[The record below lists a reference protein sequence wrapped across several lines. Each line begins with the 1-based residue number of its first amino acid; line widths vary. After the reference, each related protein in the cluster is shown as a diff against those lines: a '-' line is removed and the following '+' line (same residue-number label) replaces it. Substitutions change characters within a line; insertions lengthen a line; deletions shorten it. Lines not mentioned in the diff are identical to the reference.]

1 MKEMNE
7 MKEMTYRRKDGRKTT
22 LRRSPISSF
31 LHLHFFHFS
40 FLSFLIPALLTACSN
55 DSEEI
60 KELENALG
68 MVSFTRGDTPFT
80 VTDDYSPVGVFLVDG
95 DGTSPTQKGRFIYK
109 ANEVPPIWRSSI
121 EVTATHNYAIY
132 GYAPADAATA
142 TISNESLTGATLTF
156 SNLPA
161 VSSQDICFVVGVQ
174 QVNETNVTKDIKLG
188 KFDFTGQAEKNFANL
203 LMDHVYAAVCLQM
216 SIGAEYAQLR
226 SIKIRKLELQTT
238 KAMATATIALAS
250 NTTGASPVQS
260 ATYSNLTGTQ
270 SSAIFFDSTDGEE
283 LDADKVKEA
292 TCCFVPDL
300 NNSLTLVTTYDV
312 YDRKG
317 NKISERTATNK
328 LPALS
333 ATRGQRV
340 TLSLTIEPTYL
351 YQLSDPDLDDPTVN
365 VSE

>member
-1 MKEMNE
+1 MKEMKEMNE
-7 MKEMTYRRKDGRKTT
+7 MKEMTFFI
-22 LRRSPISSF
+22 LLLIS
-31 LHLHFFHFS
+31 
-40 FLSFLIPALLTACSN
+40 ALLISCSN

-60 KELENALG
+60 KEPENALG

-174 QVNETNVTKDIKLG
+174 QLTTVSDAKDIPLG
-188 KFDFTGQAEKNFANL
+188 QFTFTGKPQNENFVNL

-238 KAMATATIALAS
+238 KATATATVKLVSQPAG
-250 NTTGASPVQS
+250 NSPVQS

-270 SSAIFFDSTDGEE
+270 SSATFFDSTDGVE
-283 LDADKVKEA
+283 LDATTLTEA

>member
-1 MKEMNE
+1 MKEMKEMNE
-7 MKEMTYRRKDGRKTT
+7 MKEMTFFI
-22 LRRSPISSF
+22 LLLIS
-31 LHLHFFHFS
+31 
-40 FLSFLIPALLTACSN
+40 ALLISCSN

-60 KELENALG
+60 KEPENALG

-132 GYAPADAATA
+132 GYAPADAVTA

-174 QVNETNVTKDIKLG
+174 QLTTVSDAKDIPLG
-188 KFDFTGQAEKNFANL
+188 QFTFTGKPQNENFVNL

-238 KAMATATIALAS
+238 KATATATVKLVSQPAG
-250 NTTGASPVQS
+250 NSPVQS

-270 SSAIFFDSTDGEE
+270 SSATFFDSTDGVE
-283 LDADKVKEA
+283 LDATTLTEA

-300 NNSLTLVTTYDV
+300 DNELMLVTTYDV
-312 YDRKG
+312 YDRNG
-317 NKISERTATNK
+317 NKISERTATND
-328 LPALS
+328 LPPLNVA
-333 ATRGQRV
+333 RGQRV

-351 YQLSDPDLDDPTVN
+351 YVLSDPDLDNPTITVN
-365 VSE
+365 